1 MNLLRDGRTLRDARR
16 AYARSVRG
24 PDRLV
29 RRRGGWVHRAR
40 GRRRGVHG
48 PAASLHRGE
57 RADGRTRGRR
67 LPRRRRLL
75 KRRRR
80 DGRVRLRRRTERRS
94 PRANIRRLGLRRGD
108 GGFRRLRLR
117 RLRSRRRRCSRLRL
131 RSRRRLRFRLRRR
144 HLPAR
149 GRDARLSRSGHPR
162 TLSSDAPS
170 GSFRLGGT
178 PRRRAIRLLL
188 PPRFVLRHLHAH
200 ET

>member
-29 RRRGGWVHRAR
+29 RRRGGWVHRAQ

-117 RLRSRRRRCSRLRL
+117 RLRSR
-131 RSRRRLRFRLRRR
+131 LRRR